1 MATYKAEKNWTD
13 LQESLNRVRQQL
25 GLIPRAEWDN
35 LVSSNPPLHVH
46 LTSQRDGRKVHSP
59 SNLPKIHTNLR
70 RISHLMV
77 PPLFNGKPNDKKET
91 LRKQALSQRQPSS
104 VPDAATVLSS
114 DLPLEEHPTS
124 SFVRE
129 GHSFAWNF
137 VNSFILE
144 MLQDELVP
152 DTLMEVLSD
161 DANKCAPAYSPTG
174 KNFDIK
180 GKLPQTLKP
189 AILKQLPAVS
199 ILDTL
204 LEEAVGEMTVG
215 LIRRVIEKFVKNC
228 LSNTAIDESV
238 TELIAETI
246 EPMVPW
252 LVKEAVSETLEGI
265 LQENILSE
273 VLDEEMRNIAVLL
286 LSEYDT
292 ETCEEQQQAM
302 RTNADMRLLA
312 VLLQENLL
320 KILGNQGRR
329 LPEKIELDRLLDS
342 WKLNVLFRQYLYI
355 TQHDC
360 LFTKNVALKDYH
372 RKAFTDVEFLL
383 NCNWWLRGFKAVGM
397 NHFHFTSH
405 HQ

>member
-114 DLPLEEHPTS
+114 DLPLE
-124 SFVRE
+124 
-129 GHSFAWNF
+129 
-137 VNSFILE
+137 
-144 MLQDELVP
+144 
-152 DTLMEVLSD
+152 
-161 DANKCAPAYSPTG
+161 CAPAYSPTG

-372 RKAFTDVEFLL
+372 RKAFTDVVLDVILTELSEHMDKDLADLFWYERQMEETDLISDS
-383 NCNWWLRGFKAVGM
+383 GYHGV
-397 NHFHFTSH
+397 
-405 HQ
+405 